1 MCVLSFQ
8 VKGQLI
14 TSLSDETGIVG
25 DTITLDVTVRD
36 FENLLSF
43 QFSINWDKDD
53 LDFIE
58 VGDPYI
64 SSTSFTYV
72 SIDQGQIG
80 AFWFDFGSGVSV
92 PDGSTLFTISFK
104 ITGDPGDVIPVM
116 FSGTPLTM
124 EAIDATIQ
132 NVGVTGEDG
141 SITIPSLISTQE
153 ISYPSLVRVYPNP
166 FREETTLHF
175 SCTEEQ
181 WVTLSLFDQNGRVI
195 NRKKEFFS
203 VGRHSI
209 YLGEESFPEKG
220 IYTYIFEFG
229 TLSRSGIL
237 MAY

>member
-14 TSLSDETGIVG
+14 TSLSDETGMVG

-58 VGDPYI
+58 VADPYI
-64 SSTSFTYV
+64 SSTSFTYI

-92 PDGSTLFTISFK
+92 PDSSTLFTISFK
-104 ITGDPGDVIPVM
+104 IIGDPGDVVPVM

-132 NVGVTGEDG
+132 NIGVTGEDG
-141 SITIPSLISTQE
+141 SIVIPNLISTQE
-153 ISYPSLVRVYPNP
+153 INHSSLVGVYPNP
-166 FREETTLHF
+166 FREGTTLHF

-181 WVTLSLFDQNGRVI
+181 WGTLFLFDPNGRVI
-195 NRKKEFFS
+195 NHKKELFP
-203 VGRHSI
+203 VGEHSI
-209 YLGEESFPEKG
+209 YLGGETFPEKG